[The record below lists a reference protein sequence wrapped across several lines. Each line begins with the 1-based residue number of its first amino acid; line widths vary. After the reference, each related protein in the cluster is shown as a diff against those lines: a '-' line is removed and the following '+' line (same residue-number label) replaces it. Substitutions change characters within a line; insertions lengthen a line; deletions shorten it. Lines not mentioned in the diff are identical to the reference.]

1 MEQQMQQEFF
11 NKNSDTFPASER
23 FHYKRN
29 NHYLQPVPGE
39 VLAPNAIPLQLLIV
53 CLLFVIIGTRELA
66 VRKS

>member
-11 NKNSDTFPASER
+11 NKKSDAFPSLR
-23 FHYKRN
+23 KIQYKRN
-29 NHYLQPVPGE
+29 NHHLQPVPGE

>member
-1 MEQQMQQEFF
+1 MQQEFF
-11 NKNSDTFPASER
+11 NKNSDTFPSLR
-23 FHYKRN
+23 KIP
-29 NHYLQPVPGE
+29 LQKKQPLSPTVPRE